1 MKLSERGINVME
13 RLSGIIFS
21 NIYDGALGDL
31 TANRTVA
38 SLPFGGRYRQID
50 FVLSNMVNSNITS
63 VGVITKYNY
72 ESLMDH
78 LGSCEEWDLNRKTG
92 GLYIIPPFASGRA
105 DVYHG
110 KLEALHTALNF
121 LKSQNTEYIV
131 LSDTITICN
140 IDYRKVLS
148 DHIESGKDVTAVVT
162 SQRKY
167 GITYPAVFEIDGN
180 NCVKAI
186 TVNSEAG
193 ETGLVGLGMFI
204 MKRDTLID
212 VVTECVSAG
221 FYHYEKDFLQK
232 YFNEGKITVNVY
244 EFEGVVL
251 RNRSVNAYLENNLKL
266 LNEDI
271 RKGLHKPAAPIYTK
285 VRDEIPTFYGESSS
299 VDECIVADGC
309 RIYGELKNSVLFRD
323 VTVEE
328 GATVIGS
335 VVMQGSKIKKGVHIE
350 NVIIDKNVTITE
362 NTRLLGAQ
370 NNPVI
375 IKKGETI

>member
-1 MKLSERGINVME
+1 MK

-78 LGSCEEWDLNRKTG
+78 LGSCEEWDLNRKSG
-92 GLYIIPPFASGRA
+92 GLYIIPPFAFGRS

-140 IDYRKVLS
+140 IDYREVLTN
-148 DHIESGKDVTAVVT
+148 HIKSGRDITAIA
-162 SQRKY
+162 SKPRS
-167 GITYPAVFEIDGN
+167 GADSYPAVFEVDDDGSAKSITI
-180 NCVKAI
+180 NCA
-186 TVNSEAG
+186 AG
-193 ETGLVGLGMFI
+193 ENSLVGIGMFI
-204 MKRDTLID
+204 MEREALIK

-221 FYHYEKDFLQK
+221 FYHFEKDFLQK
-232 YFNEGKITVNVY
+232 YFNEDKITVNVY
-244 EFEGVVL
+244 TFEETVL
-251 RNRSVNAYLENNLKL
+251 RNRDIATYLKNNIL
-266 LNEDI
+266 LTDEEI
-271 RKGLHKPAAPIYTK
+271 RGNLFKSSAPVYTK
-285 VRDEIPTFYGESSS
+285 VRDEIPTYYGEGS
-299 VDECIVADGC
+299 VANECIVADGC
-309 RIYGELKNSVLFRD
+309 VIGGELENSVLFRD
-323 VTVEE
+323 VKVEE
-328 GATVIGS
+328 GAKVIGS
-335 VVMQGSKIKKGVHIE
+335 VVMQGSKIGKNAYIE
-350 NVIIDKNVTITE
+350 NAIIDKNVTVTE
-362 NTRLLGAQ
+362 GTRLIGAKHS
-370 NNPVI
+370 PVI
-375 IKKGETI
+375 IKKGETV